1 MLQSEKD
8 YHGCW
13 VPGSVSTVHFW
24 NPKCRKNMQTYRYIG
39 HLLVMIWNIHKELLK
54 HCIFVQNIS
63 LLQSFS
69 FFNFTY
75 IIHKAKEYNNGTNK
89 ISWSF
94 SLDFICPAICAC
106 VWYVYVCM
114 YACGCMCGCAL
125 HMCECVLFLQNSE
138 SHEASRNTLAHFGTG
153 IRAWEHLDAIQ
164 IGCAMSPPPA
174 TACWL
179 GMCFCSVFVEQG
191 WWRNICQEEQSTW
204 IWTYG
209 RHWFL
214 ADVWTGSV
222 RPTPE
227 QTWG

>member
-39 HLLVMIWNIHKELLK
+39 HLLVMIWNILKELLK

-114 YACGCMCGCAL
+114 RVDACVGVHCTCVSVCYFFRTVNRMKHLEIPL
-125 HMCECVLFLQNSE
+125 HILVLEFE
-138 SHEASRNTLAHFGTG
+138 PE
-153 IRAWEHLDAIQ
+153 
-164 IGCAMSPPPA
+164 
-174 TACWL
+174 
-179 GMCFCSVFVEQG
+179 
-191 WWRNICQEEQSTW
+191 NILMP
-204 IWTYG
+204 
-209 RHWFL
+209 FK
-214 ADVWTGSV
+214 
-222 RPTPE
+222 
-227 QTWG
+227 